1 MQRFALATTTL
12 ATIALTAG
20 TAAAQGSDTC
30 ATAQVIAGNGTYA
43 FDTTL
48 ATTDGLPDALCNF
61 FTNNQ
66 IYNDVWY
73 SWTSATTGVVRIEDC
88 TLTTLDTK
96 IAVYDVGG
104 CAAPI
109 IACND
114 DFCGVQ
120 TRVEFSAVAGN
131 VYTIRVGAYS
141 ATGFGTGSIVISDVP
156 PLAIQLTV
164 VNPANGHTYHLLEGS
179 GWNAAQARA
188 LQLGGNLVTINDQ
201 AEQDWLTLNFHNY
214 QGVDIDL
221 WTGFNDVA
229 VEGTFEWTSGQP
241 VTYTNWDIGEPNNG
255 AGGIE
260 DFCAMRKN
268 NPLALWNDLAESPTG
283 FHANPH
289 GIVEIESNPIVSFCA
304 GDGVATDHTT
314 PCPCANNGAL
324 GNGCANSANPNGA
337 NLTTTGT
344 TLGDNVVLQGSGM
357 PATVAC
363 IYLQGSALDDT
374 VFGDGVRC
382 TGGTLLRLR
391 TKVNSGGASS
401 FPDSVE
407 TITLSQRGG
416 VTVGSGVRRY
426 YQTYYR
432 NSSGLWCPPETFN
445 VTNGWVIDW

>member
-1 MQRFALATTTL
+1 MSRSIFAASTALAL
-12 ATIALTAG
+12 VALVSTS
-20 TAAAQGSDTC
+20 AAQGSDTC

-43 FDTTL
+43 FDTSV
-48 ATTDGLPDALCNF
+48 ATTDGAPDALCNF

-88 TLTTLDTK
+88 SQTALDTK

-104 CAAPI
+104 CAAPV

-141 ATGFGTGSIVISDVP
+141 ATGFGTGNIVISDVP
-156 PLAIQLTV
+156 PLAIQLTAD
-164 VNPANGHTYHLLEGS
+164 NPANGHTYHLLEGAS
-179 GWNAAQARA
+179 WSAAQARA
-188 LQLGGNLVTINDQ
+188 VQLGGNLVTVNDQ
-201 AEQDWLTLNFHNY
+201 AEQDWLVQTFHNV
-214 QGVDIDL
+214 GGIDLDL
-221 WTGFNDVA
+221 WTGFNDAA
-229 VEGTFEWTSGQP
+229 VEGTFVWVSGQP
-241 VTYTNWDIGEPNNG
+241 VTYTNWDVGEPND

-260 DFCAMRKN
+260 EYCALRQN
-268 NPLALWNDLAESPTG
+268 NPLALWNDLADAPTG

-289 GIVEIESNPIVSFCA
+289 GVVEIEANPIVSFCA

-314 PCPCANNGAL
+314 PCPCANNGAT
-324 GNGCANSANPNGA
+324 GNGCANSANANGG
-337 NLTTTGT
+337 NLATTGS
-344 TLGDNVVLQGSGM
+344 TLANDVVLQGSGM
-357 PATVAC
+357 PLTVAC
-363 IYLQGSALDDT
+363 IYLQGDSLADT

-407 TITLSQRGG
+407 TITLSARGG
-416 VTVGSGVRRY
+416 VTPGSGARRY

-432 NSSGLWCPPETFN
+432 NSAALFCPPETFN
-445 VTNGWVIDW
+445 VTNGVQIDW